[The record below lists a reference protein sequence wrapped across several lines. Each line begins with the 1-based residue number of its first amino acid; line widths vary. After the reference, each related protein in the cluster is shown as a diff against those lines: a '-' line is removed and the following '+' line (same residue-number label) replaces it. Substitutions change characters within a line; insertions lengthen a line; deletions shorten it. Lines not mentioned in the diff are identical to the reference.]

1 MTNRRA
7 VFDLFLV
14 SALGLFVEL
23 VFIRWVA
30 SELRVLAFYKNVALI
45 GAFLG
50 LGLGFALR
58 HRSPQRDYFSRF
70 YFLLL
75 VINVIVVL
83 LLGRT
88 MLSELILLN
97 RTNAQEFLW
106 AGALEVTNPLVS
118 TLLDIGFY
126 AILLG
131 LFALIT
137 LLFIP
142 LGNLTAHKFSAFKP
156 LPGYTINVVGS
167 LVGILVYTFISF
179 LGWPP
184 AIWFLLAGLAGLY
197 FLPRGDTR
205 RWVAQAA
212 LAAVPIVLALVWPTG
227 AERTL
232 WSPYYRID
240 LTSKYADKD
249 PQVKLGYELAVNQAW
264 HQRLLDLAPEF
275 VKANYNAAP
284 EHFDVMQSE
293 YDAPYTVAPS
303 LNNVL
308 IVGAGTGNDV
318 AGALRAG
325 AEHVT
330 AVEIDPLILQIGEE
344 LHPERPYGNPA
355 RVTEV
360 NQDARSFFRHDPSQY
375 DLIVFGLLDSHTL
388 FGTASS
394 VRLDN
399 FVYTQESLQEARDLL
414 TANGLLALSFGVPP
428 ENEWVGLRLY
438 RTLTD
443 VFGHPPQVYEFGNH
457 DIIFLIARDPLPEQ
471 LIKDP
476 RVKPR
481 PDYVYRADLN
491 PVTDDWPYLYLQQRT
506 IPTTYLIVLV
516 GVVVV
521 SLLFTRRVLPDF
533 RQINFHFFFLGA
545 AFFLLETKSI
555 TEMALLFGSTWIVN
569 AAVIASILTMIVIA
583 NLLVE
588 HFKWKNPTPFYVLL
602 VAALAFDYFVPVSTF
617 LGLPLVARIILA
629 SMAQAV
635 PLFFAGVI
643 FAITFSQTA
652 SIGIALGSNLIGS
665 VLGGLIEYASLALG
679 IRALY
684 LLALGLYLLSA
695 VALRKQG
702 VNAAPS
708 VPVAAQSSIQRG

>member
-1 MTNRRA
+1 MSHKRII
-7 VFDLFLV
+7 FDLFLI

-23 VFIRWVA
+23 IFIRWVA

-50 LGLGFALR
+50 LGLGFALH
-58 HRSPQRDYFSRF
+58 HRSPRRDYFARF
-70 YFLLL
+70 YFSLLL
-75 VINVIVVL
+75 LNVIVVL

-88 MLSELILLN
+88 ALSELILLN
-97 RTNAQEFLW
+97 RTNTQEFLW
-106 AGALEVTNPLVS
+106 AGVLDVANPFVS

-126 AILLG
+126 TILLG

-137 LLFIP
+137 LLFVP
-142 LGNLTAHKFSAFKP
+142 LGNLTAHKFAVFQP

-167 LVGILVYTFISF
+167 LAGILLYTLISL

-184 AIWFLLAGLAGLY
+184 AVWFLLAGAAALY
-197 FLPRGDTR
+197 FLPRGNMK
-205 RWVAQAA
+205 RWGVQAG
-212 LAAVPIVLALVWPTG
+212 LAAMPILLALFWPTG

-240 LTSKYADKD
+240 ITPKYADQD
-249 PQVKLGYELAVNQAW
+249 AQVQLGYELSVNQAW
-264 HQRLLDLAPEF
+264 HQRLWNLKPDF

-293 YDAPYTVAPS
+293 YDAPYAVAPR
-303 LNNVL
+303 LKNVL

-325 AEHVT
+325 ADRVT
-330 AVEIDPLILQIGEE
+330 AVEIDPLILRLGEE
-344 LHPERPYGNPA
+344 LHPEGPYADPA

-360 NQDARSFFRHDPSQY
+360 NQDARSFFRHDSGLY

-399 FVYTQESLQEARDLL
+399 FVYTQESLQETRELL
-414 TANGLLALSFGVPP
+414 ASDGLLALSFGVPP

-443 VFGHPPQVYEFGNH
+443 VFGHAPQVYEFGNH
-457 DIIFLIARDPLPEQ
+457 DIIFLMARDPLPQ
-471 LIKDP
+471 PLITDP
-476 RVKPR
+476 RVTPR
-481 PDYVYRADLN
+481 PDYAYRADLN
-491 PVTDDWPYLYLQQRT
+491 PVIDDWPYLYLQQRA

-516 GVVVV
+516 GVVVI

-533 RQINFHFFFLGA
+533 RQFNLHFFLLGA

-555 TEMALLFGSTWIVN
+555 TEMALLFGSTWMVN
-569 AAVIASILTMIVIA
+569 AAVIAAILLMIVFA

-588 HFKWKNPTPFYVLL
+588 RFKWKNPTPFYVLL
-602 VAALAFDYFVPVSTF
+602 VAALIFDYFVPVSSF
-617 LGLPLVARIILA
+617 LGLPFAARIVLA
-629 SMAQAV
+629 SLAQAA

-643 FAITFSQTA
+643 FAISFSQTN

-665 VLGGLIEYASLALG
+665 VLGGLAEYASLALG

-695 VALRKQG
+695 VALKKQG
-702 VNAAPS
+702 VNAAQPLPA
-708 VPVAAQSSIQRG
+708 VPDA

>member
-1 MTNRRA
+1 MANRRA
-7 VFDLFLV
+7 AFDLILV

-23 VFIRWVA
+23 IFIRWVA

-70 YFLLL
+70 YFPLLL
-75 VINVIVVL
+75 VNVVVVL

-88 MLSELILLN
+88 NLSELILLN

-106 AGALEVTNPLVS
+106 AGTLDVTNPLVS
-118 TLLDIGFY
+118 TLLDVGFY

-137 LLFIP
+137 VLFVP
-142 LGNLTAHKFSAFKP
+142 LGNLTAHKFAAFKP

-167 LVGILVYTFISF
+167 LGGILFYTFISF

-184 AIWFLLAGLAGLY
+184 AVWFLLAGLAGLY
-197 FLPRGDTR
+197 FLPRDNSK
-205 RWVAQAA
+205 RWAVQAA
-212 LAAVPIVLALVWPTG
+212 LAAVPIALALFWPTG

-240 LTSKYADKD
+240 ITPKYAESN
-249 PQVKLGYELAVNQAW
+249 PQVQLGYELAVNQAW
-264 HQRLLDLAPEF
+264 HQRLWNLAPDF
-275 VKANYNAAP
+275 VKANYASAP
-284 EHFDVMQSE
+284 DHFDVMQSE
-293 YDAPYTVAPS
+293 YDAPYVIAPS

-318 AGALRAG
+318 AGALRA
-325 AEHVT
+325 AAKHVT
-330 AVEIDPLILQIGEE
+330 AVEIDPAILQIGEQ
-344 LHPERPYGNPA
+344 LHPERPYGDPA

-360 NQDARSFFRHDPSQY
+360 NQDARSFFRHDPNQY

-388 FGTASS
+388 FSTASS

-414 TANGLLALSFGVPP
+414 TPQGLLALSFGVPP

-443 VFGHPPQVYEFGNH
+443 VFGHAPQVYEFGNH
-457 DIIFLIARDPLPEQ
+457 DIVFLIARDPLPAQ
-471 LIKDP
+471 LITDP
-476 RVKPR
+476 RVTPR
-481 PDYVYRADLN
+481 PDYTYRADLN
-491 PVTDDWPYLYLQQRT
+491 PITDDWPYLYLQQRS
-506 IPTTYLIVLV
+506 IPTTYLIVLAGIV
-516 GVVVV
+516 II

-533 RQINFHFFFLGA
+533 RQINLHFFFLGA

-569 AAVIASILTMIVIA
+569 ATVIAAILIMIVIA
-583 NLLVE
+583 NLLVGR
-588 HFKWKNPTPFYVLL
+588 FKWQNPRSFYILL
-602 VAALAFDYFVPVSTF
+602 VVALAFDYFVPVSSF
-617 LGLPLVARIILA
+617 LGLPMVARIGLA
-629 SMAQAV
+629 SLAQVV
-635 PLFFAGVI
+635 PIFFAGVI
-643 FAITFSQTA
+643 FAISFSRTN
-652 SIGIALGSNLIGS
+652 SIGIALGSNLMGS
-665 VLGGLIEYASLALG
+665 VLGGIAEYASLVLG

-684 LLALGLYLLSA
+684 LIALGLYLLSA
-695 VALRKQG
+695 VALKKQG

-708 VPVAAQSSIQRG
+708 TAPVATEV

>member
-1 MTNRRA
+1 MSHRRA
-7 VFDLFLV
+7 AFDLFLI

-58 HRSPQRDYFSRF
+58 HRSPQQDYFSRF
-70 YFLLL
+70 YFPLL
-75 VINVIVVL
+75 VVNVLVVL

-88 MLSELILLN
+88 TLSELVLLN

-106 AGALEVTNPLVS
+106 AGALDVTNPVVS

-126 AILLG
+126 SILLG
-131 LFALIT
+131 LFTLIS

-142 LGNLTAHKFSAFKP
+142 LGNLTAHKFAAFQP
-156 LPGYTINVVGS
+156 LPGYTMNVTGS
-167 LVGILVYTFISF
+167 LAGILLYTLISF

-184 AIWFLLAGLAGLY
+184 AVWFLLAALTGLY
-197 FLPRGDTR
+197 FLPRDNAR
-205 RWVAQAA
+205 RWAVQAA
-212 LAAVPIVLALVWPTG
+212 LAATPIVLALVWPTG

-240 LTSKYADKD
+240 ITSKYADGN
-249 PQVKLGYELAVNQAW
+249 PQVQLGYELSVNQAW
-264 HQRLLDLAPEF
+264 HQRLWNLMPDF
-275 VKANYNAAP
+275 VKANYSAAP
-284 EHFDVMQSE
+284 AHFDVLQSE
-293 YDAPYTVAPS
+293 YDAPYAVAPR

-318 AGALRAG
+318 AGALRAK
-325 AEHVT
+325 AKHVT
-330 AVEIDPLILQIGEE
+330 AVEIDPLILRLGEE
-344 LHPERPYGNPA
+344 LHPEKPYADPA

-360 NQDARSFFRHDPSQY
+360 NEDARTFFRNDSGVY

-388 FGTASS
+388 FSTASS

-399 FVYTQESLQEARDLL
+399 FVYTQESLQEARQLL
-414 TANGLLALSFGVPP
+414 APDGLLALSFGVPP
-428 ENEWVGLRLY
+428 ANEWVGLRLY

-443 VFGHPPQVYEFGNH
+443 VFGHTPQVYEFGDQN
-457 DIIFLIARDPLPEQ
+457 IIFLIARNPLPQ
-471 LIKDP
+471 HLITDP

-481 PDYVYRADLN
+481 PDYAYRSDLN

-516 GVVVV
+516 GIVIV
-521 SLLFTRRVLPDF
+521 SLLFTRRVLPDS
-533 RQINFHFFFLGA
+533 RQINLHFFLLGA

-569 AAVIASILTMIVIA
+569 ATVIAAILLMIVAA

-588 HFKWKNPTPFYVLL
+588 QFKWKNPTPFYVLL
-602 VAALAFDYFVPVSTF
+602 IAALVLDYFVPVSSF
-617 LGLPLVARIILA
+617 LGLPSAVRIVLA
-629 SMAQAV
+629 SLAQAA

-643 FAITFSQTA
+643 FAISFSRTN

-665 VLGGLIEYASLALG
+665 VLGGLAEYASLALG

-695 VALRKQG
+695 VALKRQG
-702 VNAAPS
+702 VNAA
-708 VPVAAQSSIQRG
+708 AAPLPAASKSS